1 MGEQAL
7 GQPSGLH
14 LPLIACIDSAMSAC
28 QSWLGS
34 CAGTSGSKAAHASN
48 IISFVHAEHG
58 CAAVQVV
65 LKVVQPYT
73 RIRIPF
79 MSKQLNIPEA
89 DVERLLVSLI
99 LDKRIEGHIDQV

>member
-1 MGEQAL
+1 MAAGAAKQ
-7 GQPSGLH
+7 QLH
-14 LPLIACIDSAMSAC
+14 RKLI
-28 QSWLGS
+28 
-34 CAGTSGSKAAHASN
+34 
-48 IISFVHAEHG
+48 HAEHG
-58 CAAVQVV
+58 CAAAQVV